1 MLKESAGPLLA
12 GYDLAMLDLDGVVY
26 IGAEAVDGAPEH
38 LRRAREAGVH
48 LAFVT
53 NNASRPPQRVADH
66 LVRLGVEAEATD
78 VVTSAQAAAHLLADR
93 LEPGSRVFLLG
104 GEGLRQALVEEGL
117 EPVGSKDDEPVAVV
131 TGYGPEVL
139 WRDIMVGAVLIRDGL
154 PWVASNT
161 DLTIP
166 TDYGMGPGHGVQ
178 VRMLR
183 EFSGVEPEV
192 AGKPQRPLLDETVRR
207 VGGDRPLMVGDRLDT
222 DIEGAH
228 NAGVDSLC
236 VLTGVSGLADLA
248 AADEQHRPTYLSR
261 TLEGLFTA
269 HDVPSGDGDAAVL
282 GGWRAR
288 VEDGRIVVDGPRSG
302 SGDAGTGGA
311 AGGGGEAD
319 DWWRVV
325 VTAAWR
331 HLDATGEVADTGG
344 LRPPE

>member
-1 MLKESAGPLLA
+1 
-12 GYDLAMLDLDGVVY
+12 MLDLDGVVY
-26 IGAEAVDGAPEH
+26 IGAAAVDGAPEH
-38 LRRAREAGVH
+38 LRRARTAGLH

-66 LVRLGVEAEATD
+66 LVRLGVEVGPSD

-93 LEPGSRVFLLG
+93 LPTGARVFTLG
-104 GEGLRQALVEEGL
+104 GDGLREALVEEGL
-117 EPVGSKDDEPVAVV
+117 EPVGSRDDEPAAVV
-131 TGYGPEVL
+131 TGYGPDVV

-161 DLTIP
+161 DMTIP
-166 TDYGMGPGHGVQ
+166 TDYGIGPGHGVQ

-207 VGGDRPLMVGDRLDT
+207 VGGDHPLMVGDRLDT

-248 AADEQHRPTYLSR
+248 AADRQHRPTYLSR

-269 HDVPSGDGDAAVL
+269 HPVPEDDGAQTVL
-282 GGWRAR
+282 GGWRAT
-288 VEDGRIVVDGPRSG
+288 VVDGRLCVDGDGRS
-302 SGDAGTGGA
+302 
-311 AGGGGEAD
+311 AD
-319 DWWRVV
+319 DWWRAV

-331 HLDATGEVADTGG
+331 YADETGEVADTGD

>member
-1 MLKESAGPLLA
+1 MLKESAEPLLA

-38 LRRAREAGVH
+38 LRRAREAGLH

-53 NNASRPPQRVADH
+53 NNASRPPQRVAEH
-66 LVRLGVEAEATD
+66 LVRLGIEADRSD

-93 LEPGSRVFLLG
+93 LPAGSPVFLLG
-104 GEGLRQALVEEGL
+104 GDGLRQALLEEGL
-117 EPVGSKDDEPVAVV
+117 RPVGSREEAPVAVV
-131 TGYGPEVL
+131 TGYGPDVL

-166 TDYGMGPGHGVQ
+166 TDYGIGPGHGVQ

-207 VGGDRPLMVGDRLDT
+207 VGGDHPLMVGDRLDT
-222 DIEGAH
+222 DIEGANH
-228 NAGVDSLC
+228 AGVDSLC
-236 VLTGVSGLADLA
+236 VLTGVSGLTDLA
-248 AADEQHRPTYLSR
+248 AADREHRPTYLAR

-269 HDVPSGDGDAAVL
+269 HPVPESDGGQSVL
-282 GGWRAR
+282 GGWRAT
-288 VEDGRIVVDGPRSG
+288 VDAGRLRVDGDGG
-302 SGDAGTGGA
+302 S
-311 AGGGGEAD
+311 AD

-331 HLDATGEVADTGG
+331 YADETGEVADTTD